1 MYHSIV
7 ADFSSRRVKIR
18 PKAWVRFFVPSIEC
32 RVGLSGFCPDSIPEM
47 AQPRLQLCSHRFR
60 DFRVILD

>member
-47 AQPRLQLCSHRFR
+47 GSATPSALLSSFP
-60 DFRVILD
+60 